1 MLKQRIITALL
12 LAPLALWGLF
22 GLEGQAFALFTAA
35 VIGIAAW
42 EWARLS
48 GLQRIGQ
55 VAFPCVV
62 LLMLLSAWWQ
72 PHLLHQSLWLGLAW
86 WFLALFFVI
95 TYPRTASLWRCTS
108 RRVLMGLFVL
118 IPAWAG
124 FVLLREQGWFWLL
137 YVLLIAWVAD
147 IFAYFTGRA
156 FGKHKLAPAVSP
168 GKSWEGV
175 AGGLLGT
182 SLLAL
187 LAAFWKGL
195 DMNQLLVLVLITL
208 VITAVSVLG
217 DLTES
222 LVKREAGMKDSSNL
236 LPGHGGFMD
245 RIDSL
250 TSAIPLFA
258 LLLLNLAG
266 DLL

>member
-1 MLKQRIITALL
+1 MLKQRIITALI

-22 GLEGQAFALFTAA
+22 GLDSTAFAVFTGL
-35 VIGIAAW
+35 VIAIAAW

-48 GLQRIGQ
+48 GLQLTGQ
-55 VAFPCVV
+55 VVFPAII
-62 LLMLLSAWWQ
+62 LLALFGAYGQ
-72 PHLLHQSLWLGLAW
+72 PHLLHQALWLGAVW
-86 WFLALFFVI
+86 WLLALFFVI
-95 TYPRTASLWRCTS
+95 TYPRTAHLWRCTS
-108 RRVLMGLFVL
+108 RRVFMGVFVL

-124 FVLLREQGWFWLL
+124 FVLLRETGWFWLL

-147 IFAYFTGRA
+147 VFAYFAGRA

-175 AGGLLGT
+175 LGGMFGT
-182 SLLAL
+182 AL
-187 LAAFWKGL
+187 LSMAASLWLSFSL
-195 DMNQLLVLVLITL
+195 MQFVTLLILTLI
-208 VITAVSVLG
+208 ITAVSVLG

-222 LVKREAGMKDSSNL
+222 LVKREAGMKDSSQL
-236 LPGHGGFMD
+236 LPGHGGVMD

-258 LLLLNLAG
+258 LLLLNFTGA
-266 DLL
+266 LL

>member
-1 MLKQRIITALL
+1 MLKQRLLTAIF

-22 GLEGQAFALFTAA
+22 GLSGIAFAIFTGL
-35 VIGIAAW
+35 VIGIGAW

-48 GLQRIGQ
+48 GFKLLGQ
-55 VAFPCVV
+55 MLFPAFI
-62 LLMLLSAWWQ
+62 LLILVGAFEKQ
-72 PHLLHQSLWLGLAW
+72 ELLHQALWLGLAGW
-86 WFLALFFVI
+86 LVALFFVT
-95 TYPRTASLWRCTS
+95 TYPKTANLWRCPS
-108 RRVLMGLFVL
+108 RRLIMGIFIL

-124 FVLLREQGWFWLL
+124 FVLLREQGVFWLL

-147 IFAYFTGRA
+147 IFAYFAGRA

-175 AGGLLGT
+175 AGGLVGT
-182 SLLAL
+182 GLLSVAASFYQGFSFSQFL
-187 LAAFWKGL
+187 L
-195 DMNQLLVLVLITL
+195 LLVITL
-208 VITAVSVLG
+208 IITAVSVLG

-222 LVKREAGMKDSSNL
+222 LVKRESGMKDSSQL
-236 LPGHGGFMD
+236 LPGHGGIMD

-250 TSAIPLFA
+250 TSAVPLFA
-258 LLLLNLAG
+258 LLMLNFAG

>member
-1 MLKQRIITALL
+1 MLKQRIITALI

-22 GLEGQAFALFTAA
+22 GLDSTAFALFTGL
-35 VIGIAAW
+35 VIGVATW

-48 GLQRIGQ
+48 GLQLIGQ
-55 VAFPCVV
+55 LVFPAII
-62 LLMLLSAWWQ
+62 LLALFGAYGQ
-72 PHLLHQSLWLGLAW
+72 PHLLHQALWLGAVW
-86 WFLALFFVI
+86 WLLALFFVI
-95 TYPRTASLWRCTS
+95 TYPRTAHLWRCTS
-108 RRVLMGLFVL
+108 RRVFMGVFVL

-124 FVLLREQGWFWLL
+124 FVLLRETGWFWLL

-147 IFAYFTGRA
+147 IFAYFAGRA

-175 AGGLLGT
+175 FGGMFGT
-182 SLLAL
+182 AL
-187 LAAFWKGL
+187 LSVAASLWQSFNL
-195 DMNQLLVLVLITL
+195 TQFVTLLVLTL

-222 LVKREAGMKDSSNL
+222 LVKREAGMKDSSQL
-236 LPGHGGFMD
+236 LPGHGGVMD

-258 LLLLNLAG
+258 LLLLNFAG